1 MDLADGFI
9 RAGIGAVAEAAE
21 AAAAVVSEV
30 HLVVHQHWKKL
41 HSPESLLLLSAMH
54 TLLQALS
61 LTNPKHAPL

>member
-9 RAGIGAVAEAAE
+9 RAGIGAVAEE
-21 AAAAVVSEV
+21 AAATVVSEV